1 VGKHKLSVS
10 YDGTPIEGSPFEFY
24 VDEPDPGRVTAYGPG
39 LSHGFVNNDCE
50 FTIVTRDAGTGGK

>member
-1 VGKHKLSVS
+1 MSVS